1 MTRLLLAE
9 ELALLAIGPGG
20 RRPLGSRDVLNA
32 CLAGLLLT
40 ELQTPDHPHDSPT
53 LAAVAA
59 IAQERGPRL
68 RPILSAMDRQL
79 TRHTGHGTWQLVTAD
94 FPNLE
99 PAVRDE
105 LLQRLRDAVAEPASA
120 DLRTAIVLAFT
131 GPARLIEVVAP
142 RRRTRRHM
150 RRRID
155 HLLDG
160 TPIEA
165 VLGAVRKELAD
176 QHAAVTAAVVGGA
189 VASSCG

>member
-1 MTRLLLAE
+1 VTGLLLAD
-9 ELALLAIGPGG
+9 ELALLAVRPWG

-32 CLAGLLLT
+32 CLAGLLLA
-40 ELQTPDHPHDSPT
+40 ELRLPDHPRDSST

-59 IAQERGPRL
+59 VAQERGPRL

-79 TRHTGHGTWQLVTAD
+79 TRHTGQGTWQLVTAD
-94 FPNLE
+94 FHSLE
-99 PAVRDE
+99 PAVRE
-105 LLQRLRDAVAEPASA
+105 NLVQRLRDAALEPAAA

-142 RRRTRRHM
+142 RRRTRRHV
-150 RRRID
+150 RRRVD

-160 TPIEA
+160 TSIEA

-176 QHAAVTAAVVGGA
+176 QQAAVAAAVVCGA